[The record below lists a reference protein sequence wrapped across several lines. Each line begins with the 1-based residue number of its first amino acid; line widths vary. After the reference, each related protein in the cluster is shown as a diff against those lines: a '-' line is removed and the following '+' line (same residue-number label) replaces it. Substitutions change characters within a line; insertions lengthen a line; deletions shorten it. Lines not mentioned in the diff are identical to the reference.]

1 MNQNLTSKALSMLD
15 KAKIIL
21 TEEEKRALEV
31 TDLGLG
37 NLQKEGLQV
46 ITYVNNER
54 YCAKE
59 LILLPN
65 QTCPEHFHPPVG
77 GDPGKTETFRCRW
90 GIVYLYIEGEETKS
104 PQADPPKGKEL
115 HYTVKKE
122 IVLKPG
128 EQYTIQP
135 GVKHWFKAGEAGA
148 IISEFSSTSRDE
160 YDVFTDP
167 NIKRV

>member
-1 MNQNLTSKALSMLD
+1 MNQTLTSKALSMLD

-77 GDPGKTETFRCRW
+77 SDPGKTETFRCRW

-104 PQADPPKGKEL
+104 PQSGSPE
-115 HYTVKKE
+115 
-122 IVLKPG
+122 
-128 EQYTIQP
+128 
-135 GVKHWFKAGEAGA
+135 
-148 IISEFSSTSRDE
+148 R
-160 YDVFTDP
+160 
-167 NIKRV
+167 